1 LLAQARDEQRAL
13 VWHCEQA
20 RDEVARW
27 EEVARHELTQGREKT
42 AKRALA
48 RRNQWARSFS
58 HQLMEAEKQ
67 HAALAAHDELL
78 QAVAADFER
87 QAASV

>member
-1 LLAQARDEQRAL
+1 
-13 VWHCEQA
+13 
-20 RDEVARW
+20 
-27 EEVARHELTQGREKT
+27 
-42 AKRALA
+42 
-48 RRNQWARSFS
+48 
-58 HQLMEAEKQ
+58 MEAEKQ